1 MKAITL
7 WQPWASLVAIGAK
20 SIETRSWAPGY
31 RGPLAIHAGQAWD
44 GTLVRLCKSE
54 PFAEVLE
61 AAGLCERGPRG
72 GWRTSLPFGA
82 VVAVC
87 RVADC
92 LPTEEVFGVY
102 GETRHERA
110 FGDYTPG
117 RWAWV
122 LSDLRQLPEPLP
134 ARGRQQL
141 WEWDAPAEVLALVQG
156 R

>member
-1 MKAITL
+1 MRCITL

-20 SIETRSWAPGY
+20 TIETRSWGTSY

-72 GWRTSLPFGA
+72 GWRTSLPFGK
-82 VVAVC
+82 VVAIAQLVD
-87 RVADC
+87 VV
-92 LPTEEVFGVY
+92 PTGDVFTAGVWA
-102 GETRHERA
+102 GRDTPQERA
-110 FGDYTPG
+110 FGDYADG
-117 RWAWV
+117 ALGLGAR
-122 LSDLRQLPEPLP
+122 R
-134 ARGRQQL
+134 RGRAAGA
-141 WEWDAPAEVLALVQG
+141 DPGARRHGDDTAEHT